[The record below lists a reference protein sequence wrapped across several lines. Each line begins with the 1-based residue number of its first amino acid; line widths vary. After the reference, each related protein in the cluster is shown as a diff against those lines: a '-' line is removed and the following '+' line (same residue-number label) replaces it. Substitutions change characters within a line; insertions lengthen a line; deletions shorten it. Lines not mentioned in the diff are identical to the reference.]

1 MQAIGDIDMDHIVD
15 IIVRSILSIIIGI
28 YLIDL
33 VSMMFLDFSPV
44 CWMKDLLCKHKKDD
58 KDE

>member
-1 MQAIGDIDMDHIVD
+1 MEHIVD
-15 IIVRSILSIIIGI
+15 SIIGSILSAIVGI

-33 VSMMFLDFSPV
+33 VSMMLLDFSIV
-44 CWMKDLLCKHKKDD
+44 CWFKNVLCKHKKEKDD